1 MIRRWLAFA
10 AKAVLH
16 VVAAVLTAL
25 LYVLL
30 VTPVARI
37 RGARKRSRGEKPAIL
52 WGPRPIINIKYSSL
66 ADRLYGYRSDT
77 LVYEVYHLNART
89 DFDYSFARVYSVP
102 VLGAVVPYASFL
114 WAGLRYDIF
123 GFFFTGGLL
132 TPSPFWWIELPLLRL
147 AGKKI
152 VVYPYG
158 QDARIPSLTR
168 ESGGWNAYTDV
179 PPGEEDRDERDVRK
193 RLAAFGRYA
202 NVFLGCAD
210 LVEHLPRLDG
220 VFLYPFDANAWPP
233 ASAPEDDVVTVVHS
247 PNHRHYKG
255 TRYLL
260 EAVETLQR
268 EGLPIELIL
277 VEKMPNEEAR
287 EVYRRSDLIADQF
300 LIGAYALLAIEG
312 MALGKP
318 VLCYLNRRFEP
329 FHPEWAEC
337 PIVSANPETLLE
349 ELRRLVLD
357 GDLRARL
364 GERGPGYVRKYHSLE
379 SVGGNMDEI
388 YRGLWSPEARQAD
401 LGEQQLSR

>member
-1 MIRRWLAFA
+1 MIGRRLAVA
-10 AKAVLH
+10 AKAVVH
-16 VVAAVLTAL
+16 FVAALVTAL

-30 VTPVARI
+30 VTPFARA
-37 RGARKRSRGEKPAIL
+37 RGAWKRSRGEKPAIL

-66 ADRLYGYRSDT
+66 ADRLRGYQSDT
-77 LVYEVYHLNART
+77 LVYDVYHLNART
-89 DFDYSFARVYSVP
+89 DFDYSFARLYAVP

-158 QDARIPSLTR
+158 QDARLASLTR
-168 ESGGWNAYTDV
+168 ESGRWNAYTDV
-179 PPGEEDRDERDVRK
+179 PAGEEDRDEREVRR

-202 NVFLGCAD
+202 HVVLGCAD

-220 VFLYPFDANAWPP
+220 VFLYPFDADAWPP
-233 ASAPEDDVVTVVHS
+233 APASEDDVVTVVHS

-260 EAVETLQR
+260 EAVETLRR
-268 EGLPIELIL
+268 EGLPIELVL
-277 VEKMPNEEAR
+277 VENMANEQAR
-287 EVYRRSDLIADQF
+287 EVYRTSDVIADQF

-318 VLCYLNRRFEP
+318 VICYLNPRFEP

-337 PIVSANPETLLE
+337 PIVSASPDTLLE

-357 GDLRARL
+357 REQRRRL
-364 GERGPGYVRKYHSLE
+364 GARGPGYVRKYHALE
-379 SVGGNMDEI
+379 SVGAKMDEI
-388 YRGLWSPEARQAD
+388 YRALWRAEAPEVEV
-401 LGEQQLSR
+401 GERQLSR

>member
-1 MIRRWLAFA
+1 MIRRSLAA
-10 AKAVLH
+10 AVRGVLH
-16 VVAAVLTAL
+16 FVAALVTAL

-30 VTPVARI
+30 VVPFARL
-37 RGARKRSRGEKPAIL
+37 RAAWKRSRGQKPAIL
-52 WGPRPIINIKYSSL
+52 WGPRPIINIRYSSL
-66 ADRLYGYRSDT
+66 ADRLFGYRSDT
-77 LVYEVYHLNART
+77 LVYDVYHLNRRT
-89 DFDYSFARVYSVP
+89 DFDYSFARLYAVP
-102 VLGAVVPYASFL
+102 VLGALVPYASFL

-158 QDARIPSLTR
+158 QDARIASLTR
-168 ESGGWNAYTDV
+168 ESGGWNAYTEV
-179 PPGEEDRDERDVRK
+179 PPGEEDRDEQDVRR
-193 RLAAFGRYA
+193 RLASFGRYA
-202 NVFLGCAD
+202 NVVLGCAD

-220 VFLYPFDANAWPP
+220 VFLYPFDADAWPP
-233 ASAPEDDVVTVVHS
+233 APAPEDEVVTVVHS

-260 EAVETLQR
+260 EAVETLKR
-268 EGLPIELIL
+268 EGLPIELVL
-277 VEKMPNEEAR
+277 VEKMANEQAR
-287 EVYRRSDLIADQF
+287 EVYRRSDVIADQF

-318 VLCYLNRRFEP
+318 VLCYLNPRFEP

-337 PIVSANPETLLE
+337 PIVSADPDTLLE

-357 GDLRARL
+357 DELRGRL
-364 GERGPGYVRKYHSLE
+364 AAVGPGYVRKYHGLE
-379 SVGGNMDEI
+379 SVGAKMDEI
-388 YRGLWSPEARQAD
+388 YRALWWPRPKGQDVAVRPAP
-401 LGEQQLSR
+401 

>member
-1 MIRRWLAFA
+1 MIRGSLAAA

-16 VVAAVLTAL
+16 FCAALPAAL
-25 LYVLL
+25 LYLL
-30 VTPVARI
+30 IVVPFSRLK
-37 RGARKRSRGEKPAIL
+37 GAWKRSRGEKPAIL

-66 ADRLYGYRSDT
+66 ADRLHGYRSDT
-77 LVYEVYHLNART
+77 LVYEVYHLNARA
-89 DFDYSFARVYSVP
+89 DFDYSFARFYSVP
-102 VLGAVVPYASFL
+102 MLGALVPYASFL

-158 QDARIPSLTR
+158 QDARIASLTR
-168 ESGGWNAYTDV
+168 ESGRWNAYTDV
-179 PPGEEDRDERDVRK
+179 PPGEEDRNEEDVRR
-193 RLAAFGRYA
+193 RLASFGRYA
-202 NVFLGCAD
+202 DVVLGCAD

-220 VFLYPFDANAWPP
+220 VFLYPFDVDAWPP
-233 ASAPEDDVVTVVHS
+233 SVAREDDIVTVVHS

-260 EAVETLQR
+260 RAVERLQR
-268 EGLPIELIL
+268 DGLPIELVL
-277 VEKMPNEEAR
+277 VEKLTNEEAR
-287 EVYRRSDLIADQF
+287 EVYRRADVIADQF

-318 VLCYLNRRFEP
+318 VLCYLNPRFES

-337 PIVSANPETLLE
+337 PIVSADPDTLAEELRKLVLDA
-349 ELRRLVLD
+349 ELRRL
-357 GDLRARL
+357 L
-364 GERGPGYVRKYHSLE
+364 GGRGPEYVRKYHSLE
-379 SVGGNMDEI
+379 SVGTRMDEI
-388 YRGLWSPEARQAD
+388 YRALWQPRTEGRDMAVRPAP
-401 LGEQQLSR
+401 

>member
-1 MIRRWLAFA
+1 MSGRRLAVA

-16 VVAAVLTAL
+16 LVAALVSAV
-25 LYVLL
+25 LYVLI
-30 VTPVARI
+30 VTPLARI
-37 RGARKRSRGEKPAIL
+37 RGAWKRSRGEKPAIL

-89 DFDYSFARVYSVP
+89 DFDYSFARLYSVP

-132 TPSPFWWIELPLLRL
+132 TPTPFWWIELPLLRL

-158 QDARIPSLTR
+158 QDARIASLTR
-168 ESGGWNAYTDV
+168 ESGRWNAYTDV
-179 PPGEEDRDERDVRK
+179 PPGEEDRDEQDVRR

-202 NVFLGCAD
+202 NVVLGCAD

-220 VFLYPFDANAWPP
+220 VFLYPFDADAWPP
-233 ASAPEDDVVTVVHS
+233 ASAPEDDIVTVVHS

-255 TRYLL
+255 TQYLL
-260 EAVETLQR
+260 DAVEMLQR
-268 EGLPIELIL
+268 EGLPIELVL
-277 VEKMPNEEAR
+277 VEKMANEKAR
-287 EVYRRSDLIADQF
+287 EVYRESDLIADQF

-318 VLCYLNRRFEP
+318 VLCYLNPRFEP

-337 PIVSANPETLLE
+337 PIVSANPDTLVE
-349 ELRRLVLD
+349 DLRRLVLD
-357 GDLRARL
+357 REERERL
-364 GERGPGYVRKYHSLE
+364 GARGPAYVRKYHALE
-379 SVGGNMDEI
+379 SVGAKMDEI
-388 YRGLWSPEARQAD
+388 YRGLWRPEAREAE
-401 LGEQQLSR
+401 LGERQLSR

>member
-1 MIRRWLAFA
+1 MIRHRLAFA
-10 AKAVLH
+10 AKVALH
-16 VVAAVLTAL
+16 FVAALVTAL
-25 LYVLL
+25 IYVVF
-30 VTPVARI
+30 VTPVSRV
-37 RGARKRSRGEKPAIL
+37 RGMVKRSRGEKPAIL

-66 ADRLYGYRSDT
+66 ADRLCGYRSDT
-77 LVYEVYHLNART
+77 LVHEVYHLNART
-89 DFDYSFARVYSVP
+89 DFDYSFARLYAVP
-102 VLGAVVPYASFL
+102 VLGAIVPYASFL
-114 WAGLRYDIF
+114 WAGFRYDVF

-158 QDARIPSLTR
+158 QDARIASLTR
-168 ESGGWNAYTDV
+168 ESGPWNAYTDV
-179 PPGEEDRDERDVRK
+179 PPGEEDRDERDVRR

-202 NVFLGCAD
+202 NVVLGCAD
-210 LVEHLPRLDG
+210 LVENLPRLDG
-220 VFLYPFDANAWPP
+220 VLLYPFDADAWTP
-233 ASAPEDDVVTVVHS
+233 ASAPEYDVVTVVHS

-268 EGLPIELIL
+268 EGLPIKLVL
-277 VEKMPNEEAR
+277 VENMANEEAR
-287 EVYRRSDLIADQF
+287 EVYRRCDVIADQF

-318 VLCYLNRRFEP
+318 VLCYLNPRFEP

-337 PIVSANPETLLE
+337 PIVSANPDTLLE

-357 GDLRARL
+357 RELRARL
-364 GERGPGYVRKYHSLE
+364 GARGPGYVRKYHALE
-379 SVGGNMDEI
+379 SVGARMDEI
-388 YRGLWSPEARQAD
+388 YRGLWSPEARQVE
-401 LGEQQLSR
+401 LGERQLSR

>member
-10 AKAVLH
+10 ARAVLH
-16 VVAAVLTAL
+16 FVATLITAL

-37 RGARKRSRGEKPAIL
+37 RGAWKRSRGGKPAIL

-66 ADRLYGYRSDT
+66 ADRLHGYRSDT

-168 ESGGWNAYTDV
+168 GSGGWNAYTDV
-179 PPGEEDRDERDVRK
+179 PPGEEDRDEHDVRR

-202 NVFLGCAD
+202 NVVLGCAD

-220 VFLYPFDANAWPP
+220 VFLYPFDADAWPP

-318 VLCYLNRRFEP
+318 VLCYLNPRFER

-337 PIVSANPETLLE
+337 PIVSANPDTLLE

-357 GDLRARL
+357 SDLRAKL
-364 GERGPGYVRKYHSLE
+364 GERGPAYVRKYHALE
-379 SVGGNMDEI
+379 SVGAKMDEI
-388 YRGLWSPEARQAD
+388 YRALWRQEAGD
-401 LGEQQLSR
+401 VELGERQLSR

>member
-1 MIRRWLAFA
+1 MIGRRLAVA
-10 AKAVLH
+10 AKAVIH
-16 VVAAVLTAL
+16 FVAAVVTAL

-30 VTPVARI
+30 VTPFAR
-37 RGARKRSRGEKPAIL
+37 ARRAWKRSRREKPAIL

-66 ADRLYGYRSDT
+66 ADRLRGYQSDT
-77 LVYEVYHLNART
+77 LVYDVYHLNART
-89 DFDYSFARVYSVP
+89 DFDYSFARLYAVP

-152 VVYPYG
+152 VVYPFG
-158 QDARIPSLTR
+158 QDARLASLTR
-168 ESGGWNAYTDV
+168 ESGRWNAYTDV
-179 PPGEEDRDERDVRK
+179 PAGEEDRDEHDVRR

-202 NVFLGCAD
+202 HVVLGCAD

-220 VFLYPFDANAWPP
+220 VFLYPFDADAWPP
-233 ASAPEDDVVTVVHS
+233 APSPEDDVVTVVHS

-260 EAVETLQR
+260 EAVETLRR
-268 EGLPIELIL
+268 EGLPIELVL
-277 VEKMPNEEAR
+277 VEKMANEEAR
-287 EVYRRSDLIADQF
+287 EVYRTSDVIADQF

-318 VLCYLNRRFEP
+318 VICYLNPRFEP

-337 PIVSANPETLLE
+337 PIVSASPDTLLE

-357 GDLRARL
+357 REQRRRL
-364 GERGPGYVRKYHSLE
+364 AARGPGYVRKYHALE
-379 SVGGNMDEI
+379 SVGAKMDEI
-388 YRGLWSPEARQAD
+388 YRALWRAEAPEVQA
-401 LGEQQLSR
+401 GERQLSR

>member
-1 MIRRWLAFA
+1 MSGRRLAVA

-16 VVAAVLTAL
+16 FVAALVSAV
-25 LYVLL
+25 LYVLI
-30 VTPVARI
+30 VTPLARI
-37 RGARKRSRGEKPAIL
+37 RGAWKRSRGEKPAIL

-89 DFDYSFARVYSVP
+89 DFDYSFARLYSVP

-132 TPSPFWWIELPLLRL
+132 TPTPFWWIELPLLRL

-158 QDARIPSLTR
+158 QDARIASLTR
-168 ESGGWNAYTDV
+168 ESGRWNAYTDV
-179 PPGEEDRDERDVRK
+179 PPGEEDRDERDVRR

-202 NVFLGCAD
+202 NVILGCAD

-220 VFLYPFDANAWPP
+220 VFLYPFDADAWPP

-255 TRYLL
+255 TQYLL
-260 EAVETLQR
+260 DAVETLQR
-268 EGLPIELIL
+268 EGLPIELVL
-277 VEKMPNEEAR
+277 VEKMANEEAR
-287 EVYRRSDLIADQF
+287 EVYRGSDVIADQF

-318 VLCYLNRRFEP
+318 VLCYLNPRFEP
-329 FHPEWAEC
+329 FHPEWAES
-337 PIVSANPETLLE
+337 PIVSANPDTLVE
-349 ELRRLVLD
+349 DLRRLVLD
-357 GDLRARL
+357 RQERERL
-364 GERGPGYVRKYHSLE
+364 GARGPGYVRKYHALE
-379 SVGGNMDEI
+379 SVGAKMDEI
-388 YRGLWSPEARQAD
+388 YRGLWGPKPEVE
-401 LGEQQLSR
+401 LGERQLSR

>member
-1 MIRRWLAFA
+1 MIRRTLVSA

-16 VVAAVLTAL
+16 FVAAIGAAL
-25 LYVLL
+25 LYVLI
-30 VTPVARI
+30 VVPVSRT
-37 RGARKRSRGEKPAIL
+37 RGAWKRSRGEKPAIL
-52 WGPRPIINIKYSSL
+52 WAPRPIMNIKYSSL
-66 ADRLYGYRSDT
+66 ADRLHGYRSDT
-77 LVYEVYHLNART
+77 LVYEIFHLNQRA
-89 DFDYSFARVYSVP
+89 DFDYSLARVYAVP
-102 VLGAVVPYASFL
+102 VLGALVPYATFL
-114 WAGLRYDIF
+114 WAGLRYDVF

-158 QDARIPSLTR
+158 QDARIASLTR
-168 ESGGWNAYTDV
+168 KSGRWNAYTDV
-179 PPGEEDRDERDVRK
+179 PPGQEDRDERDVRR

-202 NVFLGCAD
+202 NVVLGCAD

-220 VFLYPFDANAWPP
+220 VFLYPFDADAWQPTP
-233 ASAPEDDVVTVVHS
+233 ASEDGVVTVVHS

-268 EGLPIELIL
+268 EGLPIELVL
-277 VEKMPNEEAR
+277 VEKMANEEAR

-318 VLCYLNRRFEP
+318 VLCYLNPRFEP

-337 PIVSANPETLLE
+337 PIVSANPVTLLE

-357 GDLRARL
+357 REERHRL
-364 GERGPGYVRKYHSLE
+364 GARGPGYVRKYHSLE
-379 SVGGNMDEI
+379 NVGAKMDEI
-388 YRGLWSPEARQAD
+388 YRAFWGPEAREVE
-401 LGEQQLSR
+401 LGERQLSR

>member
-1 MIRRWLAFA
+1 MIGRRLAVA

-16 VVAAVLTAL
+16 FVAALVSAV
-25 LYVLL
+25 LYVLI
-30 VTPVARI
+30 VTPLARI
-37 RGARKRSRGEKPAIL
+37 RGAWKRSRGEKPAIL

-89 DFDYSFARVYSVP
+89 DFDDSFARLYSVP
-102 VLGAVVPYASFL
+102 VFGAVVPYASFL

-132 TPSPFWWIELPLLRL
+132 TPTPFWWIELPLLRL

-158 QDARIPSLTR
+158 QDARIASLTR
-168 ESGGWNAYTDV
+168 KTGRWNAYTDV
-179 PPGEEDRDERDVRK
+179 PPGEEDRDEQDVRR

-202 NVFLGCAD
+202 HVVLGCAD

-220 VFLYPFDANAWPP
+220 VFLYPFDADAWPP
-233 ASAPEDDVVTVVHS
+233 ASAPEDDIVTVVHS

-255 TRYLL
+255 TQYLL
-260 EAVETLQR
+260 DAVETLQR
-268 EGLPIELIL
+268 EGLPIELVL
-277 VEKMPNEEAR
+277 VEKMANEEAR
-287 EVYRRSDLIADQF
+287 EVYRGSDVIADQF

-318 VLCYLNRRFEP
+318 VLCYLNPRFQP

-337 PIVSANPETLLE
+337 PIVSANPDTLEE

-357 GDLRARL
+357 REERERL
-364 GERGPGYVRKYHSLE
+364 GARGPGYVRKYHALE
-379 SVGGNMDEI
+379 SVGAKMDEI
-388 YRGLWSPEARQAD
+388 YRGLWRPKPEVE
-401 LGEQQLSR
+401 LGERQLSR

>member
-10 AKAVLH
+10 ARAVLH
-16 VVAAVLTAL
+16 FVAALVTAF
-25 LYVLL
+25 LYVLI
-30 VTPVARI
+30 VTPVSRI
-37 RGARKRSRGEKPAIL
+37 RGAVKRARGEKPAIL

-66 ADRLYGYRSDT
+66 ADRLHGYRSDT

-89 DFDYSFARVYSVP
+89 DFDYSFARLYSVP

-179 PPGEEDRDERDVRK
+179 PPGEEDRDERDVRR
-193 RLAAFGRYA
+193 RLAAFGRHA
-202 NVFLGCAD
+202 DVVLGCAD

-220 VFLYPFDANAWPP
+220 VFLYPFDADAWPP
-233 ASAPEDDVVTVVHS
+233 ASAPEHEVVTVVHS

>member
-1 MIRRWLAFA
+1 MIRRWLTVA

-16 VVAAVLTAL
+16 FVAALVSAL

-37 RGARKRSRGEKPAIL
+37 RGAWKRSRGEKPAIL

-66 ADRLYGYRSDT
+66 ADRLHGYRSDT

-89 DFDYSFARVYSVP
+89 DFDYSFARLYAVP

-158 QDARIPSLTR
+158 QDARIASLTR
-168 ESGGWNAYTDV
+168 ESGRWNAYTDV
-179 PPGEEDRDERDVRK
+179 PPGEEDRDERDVRS

-202 NVFLGCAD
+202 NVILGCAD

-220 VFLYPFDANAWPP
+220 VFLYPFDADAWPP

-247 PNHRHYKG
+247 SNHRHYKG

-268 EGLPIELIL
+268 EGLPIELVL
-277 VEKMPNEEAR
+277 VEKMA
-287 EVYRRSDLIADQF
+287 
-300 LIGAYALLAIEG
+300 

-318 VLCYLNRRFEP
+318 VLCYLNPRFEP
-329 FHPEWAEC
+329 FHPEWGEC
-337 PIVSANPETLLE
+337 PIVSANPDTLLE

-357 GDLRARL
+357 REERHRL
-364 GERGPGYVRKYHSLE
+364 GARGPGYVRKYHALE
-379 SVGGNMDEI
+379 SVGAKMDEI
-388 YRGLWSPEARQAD
+388 YHALWRPEAREVE
-401 LGEQQLSR
+401 LGERQLSR